1 MRLRS
6 CCCRPLCRLD
16 RARSALALAASPVR
30 TSAPPPSAPRLPN
43 FDARR
48 PTHAAHWALH
58 GRRRPTAGG
67 AELGARVARR
77 VRVILNLA
85 WFEVARAT
93 RPPA

>member
-1 MRLRS
+1 MHGYEVWS
-6 CCCRPLCRLD
+6 CCVV
-16 RARSALALAASPVR
+16 RAFL
-30 TSAPPPSAPRLPN
+30 LPN
-43 FDARR
+43 RALQLPKVNFIAPRR
-48 PTHAAHWALH
+48 PTHGALH

-77 VRVILNLA
+77 VRVVVNLA

>member
-1 MRLRS
+1 MRLIVLLYPSLSLTSRAKRAGPSPHLCPPTERS
-6 CCCRPLCRLD
+6 KVTKLR
-16 RARSALALAASPVR
+16 RAP
-30 TSAPPPSAPRLPN
+30 
-43 FDARR
+43 R

-67 AELGARVARR
+67 AELGARVTRR
-77 VRVILNLA
+77 VRVVVNLA